1 MGSTPIDARAPTMNA
16 QRTEAVPETPHA
28 SDGLTLDDFMIQGL
42 VGEGEFGKV
51 QGQRVIPRMAPLR
64 PAS

>member
-1 MGSTPIDARAPTMNA
+1 MNTP

-28 SDGLTLDDFMIQGL
+28 SDGLTLDDFSIQGL

-51 QGQRVIPRMAPLR
+51 RGASILICIGD
-64 PAS
+64 PACAEPTACCR